1 MQHALFDGYAAKMK
15 MQTDNKFID
24 QARVKRPVFSIPLNR
39 TNRVKP
45 SLFNNELFFNTSI
58 LIISIVNGVVVILL
72 SM

>member
-45 SLFNNELFFNTSI
+45 SLFNNELVF
-58 LIISIVNGVVVILL
+58 
-72 SM
+72 